1 MEQLADTILSIIDKW
16 IGVTIA
22 DAPAIAHLAIAV
34 HSGVDHHFAQFLTE
48 LIITHYDG
56 GPSKSEES

>member
-1 MEQLADTILSIIDKW
+1 MEQLADTILSIIDEW
-16 IGVTIA
+16 VGVTIA
-22 DAPAIAHLAIAV
+22 YAPAIDHLAIAV

-56 GPSKSEES
+56 GGGESDEP

>member
-1 MEQLADTILSIIDKW
+1 MKQLADTILSIVDEW
-16 IGVTIA
+16 AGVTLA
-22 DAPAIAHLAIAV
+22 DSPDIAHLAIAV